1 MFGIR
6 ISATVDIVMAC
17 VERYRAAGRG
27 GPDRIGSIKYHVIH
41 NNYYIHRYT
50 RVILYYYIRF

>member
-6 ISATVDIVMAC
+6 ISVTGDIAMAC
-17 VERYRAAGRG
+17 RYGYRALGKG

-41 NNYYIHRYT
+41 NCYAHRYT
-50 RVILYYYIRF
+50 KYNILYV